1 MYGAPLDRAPR
12 PLQRFLRLVT
22 PDTMGARLV
31 LTGAVLAIATAAA
44 TAAIEAWLASPQATA
59 WTGLAAL
66 LPVAAAILIGIGLG
80 AWLARIIR
88 GPVLRMVDH
97 VKTQGYLAAEGVPYP
112 GDDLADDRSL
122 PIEFRELGAVVED
135 LLRHLNARQAELKN
149 AIREAEY
156 AEETLGVVVTESMEA
171 KLVLQDGRIIVA
183 NPAAA
188 STLGLPVSQLQDL
201 TASEAMHGIEIRD
214 EQGTRYD
221 ATGLL
226 ERALG
231 EPVVV
236 SMTEPGRPER
246 WYSVQAVRH
255 QGDLHNRI
263 LLTARE
269 VTEERRLA
277 SIRAEVVSLVS
288 HDLRSPLTVVIGYLD
303 LLSRPMSPEDHARA
317 LDAARRNAARMADL
331 LEDLLSATR
340 AEELLAASE
349 LVPTPLRLLA
359 EDVVGSLAPT
369 HSERELLLDADC
381 DPVVL
386 GEERRLRQVLVNL
399 VTNAYKYS
407 PDPDPITVR
416 VRCDESDAYL
426 EVIDHG
432 PGIPAEDRD
441 HAFERFARL
450 ENGAGRPGVGLGLYI
465 VNIIAHNHG
474 GSARVEET
482 PGGGAT
488 FVVQL
493 PLAGMMVDDEI
504 VLRESTGAPEK

>member
-1 MYGAPLDRAPR
+1 MDRAPGPFSR
-12 PLQRFLRLVT
+12 YLRLIT
-22 PDTMGARLV
+22 PDTMGARLI
-31 LTGAVLAIATAAA
+31 LTGAFLAIVTAGATVG
-44 TAAIEAWLASPQATA
+44 IEVWLSSPQASG
-59 WTGLAAL
+59 WTGVAAL
-66 LPVAAAILIGIGLG
+66 LPVVAAILIGIGLG
-80 AWLARIIR
+80 AWLTRVIR
-88 GPVLRMVDH
+88 QPVLRMVDH

-112 GDDLADDRSL
+112 GDDLADDRTL

-135 LLRHLNARQAELKN
+135 LLRHLNARQAELKR

-156 AEETLGVVVTESMEA
+156 AEETLGVVVTESSEA
-171 KLVLQDGRIIVA
+171 KIVLQDGRIVIA

-188 STLGLPVSQLQDL
+188 STLGLPVSQLTDL

-214 EQGTRYD
+214 EQGARYD
-221 ATGLL
+221 ATRLL
-226 ERALG
+226 ERALT
-231 EPVVV
+231 EPITV

-246 WYSVQAVRH
+246 WYIVEAIRH
-255 QGDLHNRI
+255 ADDLHNRI
-263 LLTARE
+263 LFTARE

-303 LLSRPMSPEDHARA
+303 LLSRPMPQEDFKRA
-317 LDAARRNAARMADL
+317 LEAARRNAARMADL

-349 LVPTPLRLLA
+349 LVPTPLCALA
-359 EDVVGSLAPT
+359 EEVVASLAPT
-369 HSERELLLDADC
+369 HNERELLLESDC

-386 GEERRLRQVLVNL
+386 GEEKRLREVLVNL

-407 PDPDPITVR
+407 PDTEPIVVR
-416 VRCDESDAYL
+416 VRCDDDNAYL
-426 EVIDHG
+426 EVVDHG
-432 PGIPAEDRD
+432 PGIPEDDRE
-441 HAFERFARL
+441 HVFERFARL
-450 ENGAGRPGVGLGLYI
+450 ESGSTRPGVGLGLYI

-493 PLAGMMVDDEI
+493 PLAGAMVDGEI
-504 VLRESTGAPEK
+504 VLREPSEQAS

>member
-1 MYGAPLDRAPR
+1 MRY
-12 PLQRFLRLVT
+12 LRLVV

-31 LTGAVLAIATAAA
+31 LTGAFLAIATAAA
-44 TAAIEAWLASPQATA
+44 TIGIEAWLSSPQASG
-59 WTGLAAL
+59 WTG
-66 LPVAAAILIGIGLG
+66 VAAILPVIAAVAIGIGLG
-80 AWLARIIR
+80 SWLTRVIR
-88 GPVLRMVDH
+88 RPVLRMVDH

-112 GDDLADDRSL
+112 GDDLADDRTL

-135 LLRHLNARQAELKN
+135 LLRHLNARQAELKG

-156 AEETLGVVVTESMEA
+156 AEETLGVVVTESSEA
-171 KLVLQDGRIIVA
+171 KIVLQDGRIVIA

-188 STLGLPVSQLQDL
+188 SALGLPVSQLTDL
-201 TASEAMHGIEIRD
+201 TATEAMHGIEIRD

-221 ATGLL
+221 ATALL
-226 ERALG
+226 ERALN
-231 EPVVV
+231 EEITV

-246 WYSVQAVRH
+246 WYVVEAIRH
-255 QGDLHNRI
+255 AGDLHNRI
-263 LLTARE
+263 LFTARE

-303 LLSRPMSPEDHARA
+303 LLSRPMPAEDHTRA

-349 LVPTPLRLLA
+349 LVPTPLCALA

-369 HSERELLLDADC
+369 HSERELLFVTDC

-386 GEERRLRQVLVNL
+386 GEEKRLRQVLVNL

-407 PDPDPITVR
+407 PDTDPILVR
-416 VRCDESDAYL
+416 VRCDDENAFL
-426 EVIDHG
+426 EVVDHG
-432 PGIPAEDRD
+432 PGIPADDRA
-441 HAFERFARL
+441 HVFERFARL
-450 ENGAGRPGVGLGLYI
+450 ENGVGRPGVGLGLYI
-465 VNIIAHNHG
+465 VNIIATNHG
-474 GSARVEET
+474 GVASVEET

-488 FVVQL
+488 FIVQL
-493 PLAGMMVDDEI
+493 PLIGAVVDGEV
-504 VLRESTGAPEK
+504 VLRDAAPQAS

>member
-1 MYGAPLDRAPR
+1 MRY
-12 PLQRFLRLVT
+12 LRLLV

-31 LTGAVLAIATAAA
+31 LTGAFLAIAAAAA
-44 TAAIEAWLASPQATA
+44 TVGIEAWLSSPQASG
-59 WTGLAAL
+59 WTGALAL
-66 LPVAAAILIGIGLG
+66 LPVAAAILIGIVLG
-80 AWLARIIR
+80 AWLTRVIR
-88 GPVLRMVDH
+88 KPVLRMVDH

-112 GDDLADDRSL
+112 GEDLADDRTL
-122 PIEFRELGAVVED
+122 PIELRELGAVVED
-135 LLRHLNARQAELKN
+135 LLRHLNARQAELKH

-156 AEETLGVVVTESMEA
+156 AEETLGVVVTESAEA
-171 KLVLQDGRIIVA
+171 KIVLQDGRIVIA
-183 NPAAA
+183 NPASA
-188 STLGLPVSQLQDL
+188 SALGLPVSQLTDL
-201 TASEAMHGIEIRD
+201 TITEAMHGIEIRD
-214 EQGTRYD
+214 EQGARYD

-226 ERALG
+226 ERALE
-231 EPVVV
+231 EPITV

-246 WYSVQAVRH
+246 WYVVEAIRH
-255 QGDLHNRI
+255 AGDLHNRI
-263 LLTARE
+263 LFTARE

-303 LLSRPMSPEDHARA
+303 LLSRPMSDEDRSRA

-340 AEELLAASE
+340 AEELLAAST
-349 LVPTPLRLLA
+349 LVPTQLQSLA
-359 EDVVGSLAPT
+359 EEVVSSLAPT
-369 HSERELLLDADC
+369 HSERRLLLEAEC
-381 DPVVL
+381 SPVVL
-386 GEERRLRQVLVNL
+386 GEEKRLRQVLVNL

-407 PDPDPITVR
+407 PDPDPIVVR
-416 VRCDESDAYL
+416 ILCDEDNAYM

-432 PGIPAEDRD
+432 PGIPEEDRE

-450 ENGAGRPGVGLGLYI
+450 ENGADRPGVGLGLYI

-493 PLAGMMVDDEI
+493 PLAGAVVDGEI
-504 VLRESTGAPEK
+504 VLREGIEGGTGNDVR